1 MPQRHHPLLI
11 AGLILLQTTSWVLVP
26 YFTLPNAPLDVIE
39 GAVWGRQFELGYHK
53 GPPLFAWALGLGL
66 QLLPGSMLPALLLSQ
81 FSLGLAYWAVWRVAR
96 RLYGD
101 DDALIVLLLMT
112 TIYFYGFPSP
122 EFNPI
127 ILQMAF
133 SAIAG
138 SFFYTALRDDRLR
151 DWVIVGIAAGLGLL
165 TRYSTAMYLVAM
177 AVFVLLQPQARL
189 CLKRPGPYLA
199 AVITLLIML
208 PHLYWLQNHNFV
220 SFAYVD
226 QRAGFSRGWNR
237 VLLPVHFIG
246 SQFLALLP
254 PLVLLL
260 IGLGAR
266 SEPVVTAPRDN
277 RFEKWFV
284 IAIALGPVLLVVM
297 LALIMGRTPRA
308 MWGAPLWIFATLL
321 VPLLFSDKLSATGRR
336 WVARAWPVMFLLPLA
351 LYASAMVV
359 GPQVMNR
366 NKRVHFPGQE
376 LARTV
381 TDTWRRET
389 GQPLRFVAGQMW
401 LTGNVVFYSSDRP
414 QSFTAASRIAAPWI
428 DNARLRQCGAMLLWP
443 IALDEDEIPHNLA
456 AAFPDAR
463 LLPPL
468 VLKPPPNALQHLPF
482 RFGWA
487 IAQPAPGAAACPER
501 R

>member
-1 MPQRHHPLLI
+1 MLHRNHPLLI

-26 YFTLPNAPLDVIE
+26 YLTLPNAPLDVIE

-53 GPPLFAWALGLGL
+53 GPPLFAWALGFGL

-81 FSLGLAYWAVWRVAR
+81 VSLGLAYWAVWRVAR
-96 RLYGD
+96 RLYGT

-177 AVFVLLQPQARL
+177 AAFVLLQPQARL

-199 AVITLLIML
+199 ALLAVLIML
-208 PHLYWLQNHNFV
+208 PHLYWLQNSNYV
-220 SFAYVD
+220 TFAYVD
-226 QRAGFSRGWNR
+226 QRAGFSSGWNR
-237 VLLPVHFIG
+237 LLLPVHFIG

-260 IGLGAR
+260 IGMGAR
-266 SEPVVTAPRDN
+266 AEPAAAPASKITSFDR
-277 RFEKWFV
+277 WFV
-284 IAIALGPVLLVVM
+284 IAIALGPVLLVVV

-308 MWGAPLWIFATLL
+308 MWGAPLWIFVTLL
-321 VPLLFSDKLSATGRR
+321 APLLFSDKISAAGRR
-336 WVARAWPVMFLLPLA
+336 WIARAWPLAFLLPLA

-359 GPQVMNR
+359 GPQMMNR
-366 NKRVHFPGQE
+366 NKRVHFPGRE
-376 LARTV
+376 LARVV
-381 TDTWRRET
+381 TETWRQET

-401 LTGNVVFYSSDRP
+401 LSGNVVFYSSDRP
-414 QSFTAASRIAAPWI
+414 QSFTAASSVAAPWI
-428 DNARLRQCGAMLLWP
+428 DRTRLRQCGAMLLWP
-443 IALDEDEIPHNLA
+443 ASQDEDEIPRNLV
-456 AAFPDAR
+456 AAFPEAR

-468 VLKPPPNALQHLPF
+468 VLKPPANALQHLPF

-487 IAQPAPGAAACPER
+487 IAAPTGACPER
-501 R
+501 P